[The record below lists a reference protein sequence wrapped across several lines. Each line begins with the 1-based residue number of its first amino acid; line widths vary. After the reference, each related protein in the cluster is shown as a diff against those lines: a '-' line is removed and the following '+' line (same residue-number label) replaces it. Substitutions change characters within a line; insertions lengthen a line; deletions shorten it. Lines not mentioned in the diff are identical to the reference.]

1 MILSRLSSYLRQH
14 RRASLNDMAHG
25 LGSTPEALEAML
37 ARLER
42 KGRVRRIA
50 SESSCASS
58 CCRCDPALLALYEW
72 TGDRS
77 EGGTA

>member
-14 RRASLNDMAHG
+14 RRASLSDLAHG

-42 KGRVRRIA
+42 KGRVRRLA
-50 SESSCASS
+50 SESSCGSS

-72 TGDRS
+72 VGD
-77 EGGTA
+77 EGNEGTV